1 MAGESKLSRWALRAP
16 APSTPGAT
24 IWFHQPPER
33 SPSMGVP
40 TETPIVS
47 PLSVWTGEGGFFPG
61 LLPAFLDDA
70 LREQGVDY
78 PSPVVMEQANDVAH
92 VQLLVDK
99 EVANLDRMG
108 ALEI

>member
-1 MAGESKLSRWALRAP
+1 
-16 APSTPGAT
+16 
-24 IWFHQPPER
+24 
-33 SPSMGVP
+33 MGVP

-61 LLPAFLDDA
+61 FLPAFLDDA